1 MAKFFVTGGL
11 GFIGSNLIEYLLNTG
26 HNVINI
32 DKISYASNFYNTKE
46 FKNNKNYKFYKSDI
60 CNKKNLNYL
69 IKKYK
74 PKCIFNLAAET
85 HVDRSIDNSDSFIK
99 SNILGVQS
107 LLEVLVKNKRT
118 KLIHIS
124 TDEVYGNIKKNVRTT
139 EKSPYNPLNPY
150 AATKA
155 ASDHLVRSYMNTYKI
170 NAIITNSCNNYGP
183 RQNPEKLIPK
193 IIFNILNNK
202 KDLPI
207 YAKGKNSREWI
218 YVLDHCQAL
227 YKIYQK
233 GKNGE
238 TYNIGSNHNLKNID
252 LVKKIISL
260 CKNKKKINIKSQ
272 IKFIK
277 DRPGHDLRYALNS
290 KKIRSK
296 IKWSTKVNISK
307 GLLRTIEWYQNN
319 KKFYKL
325 IKNKNFINRLGQRK

>member
-155 ASDHLVRSYMNTYKI
+155 ASDHLVRSYINTYKI

-202 KDLPI
+202 KNLPI